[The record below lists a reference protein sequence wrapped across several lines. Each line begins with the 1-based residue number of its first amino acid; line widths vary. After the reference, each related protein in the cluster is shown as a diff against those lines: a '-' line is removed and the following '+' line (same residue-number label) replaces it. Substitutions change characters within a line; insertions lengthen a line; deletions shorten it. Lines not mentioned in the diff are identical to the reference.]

1 MANVIDITGLPS
13 ERIVFSP
20 SPLAELGA
28 ALHALSEPG
37 HHPGLHGWVT
47 ATNAALKTDLA
58 DRLCEADFLWRSS
71 RSDILLPAR
80 PGATLAEDLDELDKI
95 DDERFVAAAFEIS
108 CSATYTQPTP
118 SPLVDAD
125 ERARVREM
133 AAARGP
139 RQAAFTDRMLTDPD
153 GLRVWLRRLFEDCE
167 EAFFGD
173 IWRRVSIQLAA
184 DARHKTELLRH
195 KGLAET
201 LSATSSALSLEEAQ
215 DGSRVGAGDRG
226 GSGGI
231 SGSGGVSDSGGASG
245 GSGASNGVGGGSSTR
260 ILLDKLARGRTT
272 AFASPADPGVT
283 FLPTSFGWPHLV
295 FSHAPG
301 WRPVLQYP
309 VASPELPAPAAL
321 ELVQQRLEA
330 LGHPMRMQ
338 LCRTLSR
345 GPHTTGELANAYG
358 ITAPEVSRHVAMLKK
373 AGLIQT
379 RRRGRYVLHQLDLQV
394 VARLGSE
401 FLEGVLR

>member
-1 MANVIDITGLPS
+1 MANVIDITGLPP
-13 ERIVFSP
+13 ERIVFAP

-71 RSDILLPAR
+71 RSDILLPAH
-80 PGATLAEDLDELDKI
+80 PASTLAEELDELDKI

-108 CSATYTQPTP
+108 CSATYTRATP
-118 SPLVDAD
+118 SPLVDAE

-153 GLRVWLRRLFEDCE
+153 GLRVWLRRLLEDCE

-173 IWRRVSIQLAA
+173 IWRRVGIQLAA
-184 DARHKTELLRH
+184 DARHKTELLRR

-201 LSATSSALSLEEAQ
+201 LPATSIALSLDEAQ
-215 DGSRVGAGDRG
+215 DGS
-226 GSGGI
+226 
-231 SGSGGVSDSGGASG
+231 GGV
-245 GSGASNGVGGGSSTR
+245 R
-260 ILLDKLARGRTT
+260 IMVDKLARGRTT
-272 AFASPADPGVT
+272 AFASLGDPGVT
-283 FLPTSFGWPHLV
+283 FVPTSFGWPHLLV
-295 FSHAPG
+295 SHAPG

-309 VASPELPAPAAL
+309 VASPELPAPATL
-321 ELVQQRLEA
+321 ELTQQRLEA
-330 LGHPMRMQ
+330 LGHPMRMR
-338 LCRTLSR
+338 LCRTLAR

-358 ITAPEVSRHVAMLKK
+358 ITSPEVSRHITTLKK

-394 VARLGSE
+394 VARLGSD

>member
-1 MANVIDITGLPS
+1 MANVIDITGLPP
-13 ERIVFSP
+13 ERVTFAP

-47 ATNAALKTDLA
+47 STAAGLKTDLA
-58 DRLCEADFLWRSS
+58 DRLSEADFLWRSS

-80 PGATLAEDLDELDKI
+80 PGATLAEELDAMDAI
-95 DDERFVAAAFEIS
+95 DDERFVAAAFEIT
-108 CSATYTQPTP
+108 CTGRYGLPTP
-118 SPLVDAD
+118 SPLVDPD

-167 EAFFGD
+167 DAFFGD
-173 IWRRVSIQLAA
+173 VWRRVGIQLAA
-184 DARHKTELLRH
+184 DARHKTDLLRH

-201 LSATSSALSLEEAQ
+201 LAATSAALSLEEAQ
-215 DGSRVGAGDRG
+215 DG
-226 GSGGI
+226 
-231 SGSGGVSDSGGASG
+231 GGV
-245 GSGASNGVGGGSSTR
+245 R
-260 ILLDKLARGRTT
+260 IVVDKLASGRTT
-272 AFASPADPGVT
+272 AFASAADPGVT
-283 FLPTSFGWPHLV
+283 FIPTSFGWPHLL
-295 FSHAPG
+295 FIHAPG

-309 VASPELPAPAAL
+309 VAGPELPAPAAL
-321 ELVQQRLEA
+321 ELVRHRLEA

-338 LCRTLSR
+338 LCRTLAR
-345 GPHTTGELANAYG
+345 GAHTTGELATIFG
-358 ITAPEVSRHVAMLKK
+358 ITPPEVSRHIAVLKK
-373 AGLIQT
+373 AGLIRT

-394 VARLGSE
+394 VARLGSD

>member
-1 MANVIDITGLPS
+1 MANVIDITGLPP
-13 ERIVFSP
+13 ERIVFAP
-20 SPLAELGA
+20 SPLGELGA

-47 ATNAALKTDLA
+47 ATTASLKTDLA
-58 DRLCEADFLWRSS
+58 DRLCEADFLWRST
-71 RSDILLPAR
+71 RSDLLVPAR
-80 PGATLAEDLDELDKI
+80 PGATLAQELDAMDTI
-95 DDERFVAAAFEIS
+95 DDERFVAAAFEIT
-108 CSATYTQPTP
+108 CSASYTRATP
-118 SPLVDAD
+118 SPLVDAG
-125 ERARVREM
+125 ERAKVREM

-153 GLRVWLRRLFEDCE
+153 GMRVWLRRLLEDCE

-173 IWRRVSIQLAA
+173 IWRRVGIQLAA

-201 LSATSSALSLEEAQ
+201 LSAASAALALEEAQ
-215 DGSRVGAGDRG
+215 DGS
-226 GSGGI
+226 
-231 SGSGGVSDSGGASG
+231 GGVH
-245 GSGASNGVGGGSSTR
+245 
-260 ILLDKLARGRTT
+260 ILVDKLAGGRTT
-272 AFASPADPGVT
+272 AFANPADPGIT
-283 FLPTSFGWPHLV
+283 FLPTSFGWPHLIV
-295 FSHAPG
+295 SHAPG

-338 LCRTLSR
+338 LCRSLSR
-345 GPHTTGELANAYG
+345 GPHTTGELATAFG
-358 ITAPEVSRHVAMLKK
+358 ITAPEVSRHIAILKK
-373 AGLIQT
+373 SGLIQT

-394 VARLGSE
+394 VARLGSD

>member
-13 ERIVFSP
+13 ERIVFAP

-47 ATNAALKTDLA
+47 ATTAGLKTDLA
-58 DRLCEADFLWRSS
+58 DRLCEADFLWRSA
-71 RSDILLPAR
+71 RSDLLLPTR
-80 PGATLAEDLDELDKI
+80 PAASLAEELDDMDKI
-95 DDERFVAAAFEIS
+95 DDERFVAAAFEIT
-108 CSATYTQPTP
+108 CSASYTRCTP
-118 SPLVDAD
+118 SPLVDAE

-173 IWRRVSIQLAA
+173 IWRRVGIQLAA

-195 KGLAET
+195 KGMAET
-201 LSATSSALSLEEAQ
+201 LPATSTALSLEEAQ
-215 DGSRVGAGDRG
+215 DGS
-226 GSGGI
+226 
-231 SGSGGVSDSGGASG
+231 GGV
-245 GSGASNGVGGGSSTR
+245 R
-260 ILLDKLARGRTT
+260 ILVDKLAGGRTT
-272 AFASPADPGVT
+272 AFANAADPGVT
-283 FLPTSFGWPHLV
+283 FLPTSFGWPHLLV
-295 FSHAPG
+295 SHAPG

-330 LGHPMRMQ
+330 LGHPMRMK

-345 GPHTTGELANAYG
+345 GPHTTGELATAFG
-358 ITAPEVSRHVAMLKK
+358 ITAPEVSRHVATLKK
-373 AGLIQT
+373 AGLIRT

-394 VARLGSE
+394 VARLGSD

>member
-1 MANVIDITGLPS
+1 MANVIDITGLPL
-13 ERIVFSP
+13 ERVVFAP

-47 ATNAALKTDLA
+47 ATNAGLKTDLA
-58 DRLCEADFLWRSS
+58 DRLCEADFLWRSA

-80 PGATLAEDLDELDKI
+80 PGATLAEELDELDKI

-108 CSATYTQPTP
+108 CSPRYTRRTP
-118 SPLVDAD
+118 SPLVDAE

-153 GLRVWLRRLFEDCE
+153 GLRVWLRRLFENCE
-167 EAFFGD
+167 DAFFGD

-184 DARHKTELLRH
+184 DARHKTELLRR

-201 LSATSSALSLEEAQ
+201 LSATSRALTLEEAQ
-215 DGSRVGAGDRG
+215 DGSA
-226 GSGGI
+226 
-231 SGSGGVSDSGGASG
+231 
-245 GSGASNGVGGGSSTR
+245 R
-260 ILLDKLARGRTT
+260 ILVDKLASGRTT
-272 AFASPADPGVT
+272 AFSDPADPGVT
-283 FLPTSFGWPHLV
+283 FLPTSFGWPHLL

-309 VASPELPAPAAL
+309 VASPELPAPTTL

-345 GPHTTGELANAYG
+345 GPHTTGELATTFG
-358 ITAPEVSRHVAMLKK
+358 ITAPEVSRHIAVLKK
-373 AGLIQT
+373 AGLLQT

-394 VARLGSE
+394 VARLGSD

>member
-1 MANVIDITGLPS
+1 MANVIDITGLPP

-20 SPLAELGA
+20 SPLAELSA

-47 ATNAALKTDLA
+47 ATNAALKADLA

-80 PGATLAEDLDELDKI
+80 PGATLAEELDELDKI

-108 CSATYTQPTP
+108 CSATYTRPTP

-173 IWRRVSIQLAA
+173 IWRRVGIQLAA
-184 DARHKTELLRH
+184 DARHKTELLRR

-201 LSATSSALSLEEAQ
+201 LSATSAALSLEEAQ
-215 DGSRVGAGDRG
+215 DGS
-226 GSGGI
+226 
-231 SGSGGVSDSGGASG
+231 GGA
-245 GSGASNGVGGGSSTR
+245 R
-260 ILLDKLARGRTT
+260 IVVDKLAGGRTT
-272 AFASPADPGVT
+272 AYTNAADPGVT
-283 FLPTSFGWPHLV
+283 LLPTSFGWPHLV
-295 FSHAPG
+295 VSHAPG
-301 WRPVLQYP
+301 WRPVVQYP
-309 VASPELPAPAAL
+309 VASPELPPCGRAGTRTAAAGGAGASDADAAVPHAVAGAAYDRGAGERVRHHPAGGVAPCRDAEEGRAGPDPAAWALCAAPAGPPGGGPAG
-321 ELVQQRLEA
+321 QRL
-330 LGHPMRMQ
+330 P
-338 LCRTLSR
+338 
-345 GPHTTGELANAYG
+345 
-358 ITAPEVSRHVAMLKK
+358 
-373 AGLIQT
+373 
-379 RRRGRYVLHQLDLQV
+379 
-394 VARLGSE
+394 
-401 FLEGVLR
+401 

>member
-1 MANVIDITGLPS
+1 MANVIDITGLPA
-13 ERIVFSP
+13 ERLVFSP

-47 ATNAALKTDLA
+47 ATNAGLKTDLA

-80 PGATLAEDLDELDKI
+80 PGATLAEDLDELDRI
-95 DDERFVAAAFEIS
+95 DDERFVAAAFEIT
-108 CSATYTQPTP
+108 CSAAYGRVTP
-118 SPLVDAD
+118 SPLVDAG

-167 EAFFGD
+167 DAFFGD
-173 IWRRVSIQLAA
+173 IWRRVGIQLAA

-201 LSATSSALSLEEAQ
+201 LSATSAALSLDEAK
-215 DGSRVGAGDRG
+215 DGATG
-226 GSGGI
+226 
-231 SGSGGVSDSGGASG
+231 
-245 GSGASNGVGGGSSTR
+245 TR
-260 ILLDKLARGRTT
+260 ILVDKLATGRTT
-272 AFASPADPGVT
+272 AYADAADPGVT
-283 FLPTSFGWPHLV
+283 FLPTSFGWPHLL

-309 VASPELPAPAAL
+309 VARAELPAPAAL

-345 GPHTTGELANAYG
+345 GPHTTGELATAFG
-358 ITAPEVSRHVAMLKK
+358 ITAPEVSRHIATLKK

-394 VARLGSE
+394 VARLGSD

>member
-1 MANVIDITGLPS
+1 MANVIDITGLPP
-13 ERIVFSP
+13 ERVVFSP

-47 ATNAALKTDLA
+47 ATSAALHTDLA
-58 DRLCEADFLWRSS
+58 DRLCEADFLWRSG

-80 PGATLAEDLDELDKI
+80 PGVTLAGELDELDTI
-95 DDERFVAAAFEIS
+95 DDERFVAAAFEIT
-108 CSATYTQPTP
+108 CSASYTRCTP
-118 SPLVDAD
+118 SPLVDPD

-153 GLRVWLRRLFEDCE
+153 GLRRWLRRLFEDCE

-173 IWRRVSIQLAA
+173 IWRRVGIQLAA

-195 KGLAET
+195 KGLSET
-201 LSATSSALSLEEAQ
+201 LSETSRALTL
-215 DGSRVGAGDRG
+215 DVDR
-226 GSGGI
+226 
-231 SGSGGVSDSGGASG
+231 DGGA
-245 GSGASNGVGGGSSTR
+245 TR
-260 ILLDKLARGRTT
+260 ILVDKLAQGRTT
-272 AFASPADPGVT
+272 AFANPADPGVT
-283 FLPTSFGWPHLV
+283 FLPTSFGWPHLL

-309 VASPELPAPAAL
+309 VAGTELPAPAAL

-330 LGHPMRMQ
+330 LAHPMRMQ
-338 LCRTLSR
+338 LCRSLSR
-345 GPHTTGELANAYG
+345 GPHTTGELAHAYG
-358 ITAPEVSRHVAMLKK
+358 ITPPEVSRHIATLKK

-379 RRRGRYVLHQLDLQV
+379 RRRGRYVLHQLNLQT
-394 VARLGSE
+394 VARLGSD

>member
-1 MANVIDITGLPS
+1 MANVIDITGLPP

-47 ATNAALKTDLA
+47 ATNAGLKTDLA
-58 DRLCEADFLWRSS
+58 DRLSEADFLWRSS
-71 RSDILLPAR
+71 RSDILLPTR
-80 PGATLAEDLDELDKI
+80 PGASLAEELDELDKI
-95 DDERFVAAAFEIS
+95 DDERFVAAAFEIT
-108 CSATYTQPTP
+108 CSASYTRVTP

-167 EAFFGD
+167 DAFFGD
-173 IWRRVSIQLAA
+173 IWRRVGIQLAA

-201 LSATSSALSLEEAQ
+201 LSATSAALTLDEAQ
-215 DGSRVGAGDRG
+215 DGG
-226 GSGGI
+226 GS
-231 SGSGGVSDSGGASG
+231 
-245 GSGASNGVGGGSSTR
+245 R
-260 ILLDKLARGRTT
+260 IVLDKLAVGRTT
-272 AFASPADPGVT
+272 AYADPADPGVT

-309 VASPELPAPAAL
+309 VAVPELPAPAAL

-345 GPHTTGELANAYG
+345 GPHTTGELATAFG
-358 ITAPEVSRHVAMLKK
+358 ITSPEVSRHITTLKK

-394 VARLGSE
+394 VARLGSD

>member
-1 MANVIDITGLPS
+1 MANVIDITGLPL
-13 ERIVFSP
+13 ERVVFAP
-20 SPLAELGA
+20 SPLAELSA

-47 ATNAALKTDLA
+47 ATNAGLKTDLA
-58 DRLCEADFLWRSS
+58 DRLCEADFLWRSA
-71 RSDILLPAR
+71 RSDILLPAH
-80 PGATLAEDLDELDKI
+80 PGATLAEELDKLDEI

-108 CSATYTQPTP
+108 CSPRYTRRTP
-118 SPLVDAD
+118 SPLVDAE

-167 EAFFGD
+167 KAFFGD
-173 IWRRVSIQLAA
+173 IWRRVGIELAA
-184 DARHKTELLRH
+184 DARHKTELLRR

-201 LSATSSALSLEEAQ
+201 LTATSRALTLDEAQ
-215 DGSRVGAGDRG
+215 DGSGR
-226 GSGGI
+226 
-231 SGSGGVSDSGGASG
+231 
-245 GSGASNGVGGGSSTR
+245 TR
-260 ILLDKLARGRTT
+260 ILVDKLASARTT
-272 AFASPADPGVT
+272 AFADPADPGVT
-283 FLPTSFGWPHLV
+283 FLPTSFGWPHLL
-295 FSHAPG
+295 FSYAPG
-301 WRPVLQYP
+301 WRPVFQYP
-309 VASPELPAPAAL
+309 VASPELPAPATL

-345 GPHTTGELANAYG
+345 GPHTTGELATTFG
-358 ITAPEVSRHVAMLKK
+358 ITAPEVSRHIAVLKK
-373 AGLIQT
+373 AGLLQT

-394 VARLGSE
+394 VARLGSD